1 MFLLAAGISVFLVI
15 YIIDLAK
22 RLELFDAN
30 NHIKLHVETVSPL
43 GGIAIFSSCWVALFS
58 LGGSYLNE
66 KYDALFA
73 GSFMLFLLGVKDD
86 LVNIPALKR
95 LLFQLAIGC
104 FLCFAGIT
112 VKSLPGLV
120 EPLPFWFSSLL
131 TILLMGALVN
141 AYNFIDGVNGLAG
154 GLSFG
159 SSLAFAWLF
168 YQAGAMAEVLASL
181 ALAGGILGFW
191 LFNFGKAKIFM
202 GDNGSTFIGLMF
214 CFLSVQSLD
223 PAIRQ
228 QLQPAGVSP
237 LFFLALLLIPVAD
250 MAKVVLGRLARKT
263 SPFKGDHTHIH
274 HLLGKKG
281 AGHRAICLVLY
292 SWNALVI
299 IFSLLFL
306 PRNFYFAL
314 VFLLSM
320 AAIPY
325 FGLGISEMV
334 RKTRKDSSFETSGM
348 L

>member
-1 MFLLAAGISVFLVI
+1 MFLLAFGISIFLVI
-15 YIIDLAK
+15 YVIDLAK
-22 RLELFDAN
+22 KLQLFDAN
-30 NHIKLHVETVSPL
+30 NHLKVHVETVSPL

-58 LGGSYLNE
+58 LGGSNLGE
-66 KYDALFA
+66 QYDALFA

-86 LVNIPALKR
+86 LVNVPALKR
-95 LLFQLAIGC
+95 LLFQVVIGI
-104 FLCFAGIT
+104 FLCAAGIA
-112 VKSLPGLV
+112 VEVLPGMA
-120 EPLPFWFSSLL
+120 EPLPLWFGGLL
-131 TILLMGALVN
+131 TILLMGVLVN
-141 AYNFIDGVNGLAG
+141 AYNFIDGINGLAG

-168 YQAGAMAEVLASL
+168 YRAGAMAEVLASL
-181 ALAGGILGFW
+181 SLAGGILGFW
-191 LFNFGKAKIFM
+191 LFNFGKARIFM

-228 QLQPAGVSP
+228 QLEPAGISP
-237 LFFLALLLIPVAD
+237 LFFLALLLIPVFD
-250 MAKVVLGRLARKT
+250 MTRVVLGRLGRKA

-281 AGHRAICLVLY
+281 ASHKAICYILY
-292 SWNALVI
+292 GWNALVI
-299 IFSLLFL
+299 VFSLLFL
-306 PRNFYFAL
+306 PQNIYLAM

-325 FGLGISEMV
+325 FGLGVSEAF
-334 RKTRKDSSFETSGM
+334 RKTRKDSTFDTSGT